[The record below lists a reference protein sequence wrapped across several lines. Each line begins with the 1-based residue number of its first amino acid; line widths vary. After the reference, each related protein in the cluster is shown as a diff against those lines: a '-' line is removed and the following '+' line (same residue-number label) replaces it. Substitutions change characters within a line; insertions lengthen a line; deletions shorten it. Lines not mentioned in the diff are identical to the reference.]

1 MSIHKRIVVI
11 LLGLLVLASIFY
23 CIMFL
28 NTNTLF
34 AEANEL
40 TRRERLNASG
50 KNKWTAGVIC
60 RILNNQTYMGVMA
73 YGKSYCFS
81 VCFGLVKLNG
91 ERHKRREVIA
101 WVKSKILLL
110 LNLIFKERG

>member
-60 RILNNQTYMGVMA
+60 RILNNQTYMGVMEVRGTHRRL
-73 YGKSYCFS
+73 YLPIGFCGDNSLWL
-81 VCFGLVKLNG
+81 FGML
-91 ERHKRREVIA
+91 RPHRT
-101 WVKSKILLL
+101 
-110 LNLIFKERG
+110 

>member
-1 MSIHKRIVVI
+1 MSIHKGIVVI

-34 AEANEL
+34 VEANEL

-81 VCFGLVKLNG
+81 VCFGLVELYGK
-91 ERHKRREVIA
+91 
-101 WVKSKILLL
+101 
-110 LNLIFKERG
+110 

>member
-40 TRRERLNASG
+40 TRRERLNALG

-73 YGKSYCFS
+73 YGKSYCF
-81 VCFGLVKLNG
+81 
-91 ERHKRREVIA
+91 
-101 WVKSKILLL
+101 
-110 LNLIFKERG
+110 